1 MMPGRPP
8 CARQAKRLQPDGSPS
23 VTSTDAVT
31 NPWWGAFTASMTAQG
46 LAVAPEIFPAATDAS
61 YLRVKGIPSLGFSPM
76 RCAHAL
82 TRRPLRCCVRHVPD
96 ARNTQRGLHARARRR
111 TPKLLHE
118 HDEFLSVASFIEGI
132 DIYEK
137 LIPDLADFGA
147 AHGRD
152 APSRDEL

>member
-1 MMPGRPP
+1 
-8 CARQAKRLQPDGSPS
+8 
-23 VTSTDAVT
+23 
-31 NPWWGAFTASMTAQG
+31 MTAQG

-61 YLRVKGIPSLGFSPM
+61 FLRVRGIPSLGFSPM
-76 RCAHAL
+76 RCARYGLCLLTIDVVFCALRMANVKACATPRHA
-82 TRRPLRCCVRHVPD
+82 C
-96 ARNTQRGLHARARRR
+96 ARRR